1 MRYQGKVNAPPF
13 PAGLDWLNTEQPPR
27 LEDFAGRLLLLDFW
41 TLCCINCMH
50 VLPVLRRLERRFPTE
65 LAVVGVHSAKF
76 PHERE
81 SAAIADA
88 VARYG
93 VTHPVVNDALQ
104 AVWRSYAV
112 RAWPTLM
119 FVDPAGKVIGRIEGE
134 LGEDDGVR
142 LVEEMLA
149 EFRGAGLLRPAVPA
163 ATPEQGRGPAILHY
177 PGKVLADPENYRLF
191 IADSGNHRVL
201 VAALDGEVQT
211 VVGVG
216 VEGLADGVLEG
227 ALFASPQGM
236 ALAGETL
243 YVADTGNHVIRAVD
257 LEAGVVETVAGTG
270 AKGGHREEGGAGLE
284 VALRSPWDL
293 ALVGR
298 TLYVAMAGS
307 HQIWAL
313 DLDTRV
319 MQAVAGTGAEALVDG
334 PPEAAAFAQPS
345 GISADEDG
353 VLYVADAETSSI
365 RSVDMRSAHHV
376 GTLVGA
382 GLFDWADEDGPGG
395 PGSVRLQHPLGAA
408 YEGGYVYIAD
418 AYNHRI
424 RRVGTDSLT
433 VSTVA
438 GEGTAGHTDGPLHAA
453 RFSEPGGLAVGDG
466 VLYVADTNNHAIRVV
481 DVAAGQVTTLPV
493 DF

>member
-1 MRYQGKVNAPPF
+1 MRYAGTVNAPPF
-13 PAGLDWLNTEQPPR
+13 PAGLDWLNSPGPLR
-27 LEDFAGRLLLLDFW
+27 LEDFAGRLLVLDFW

-50 VLPVLRRLERRFPTE
+50 VLPVLARLERRFPDE

-81 SAAIADA
+81 STVIADA
-88 VARYG
+88 IARYG
-93 VTHPVVNDALQ
+93 VRHPVVNDALQ

-119 FVDPAGKVIGRIEGE
+119 FVDPAGRVIGRVEGE
-134 LGEDDGVR
+134 LSEADGAH
-142 LVEEMLA
+142 LIEQMLEEY
-149 EFRGAGLLRPAVPA
+149 RGAGLLRPAPLPEPPSPA
-163 ATPEQGRGPAILHY
+163 RSPGILRY
-177 PGKVLADPENYRLF
+177 PGKVLADPENDRLF
-191 IADSGNHRVL
+191 IADTGNHRVL

-211 VVGVG
+211 VVGAG
-216 VEGLADGVLEG
+216 IEGLADGVLEG
-227 ALFASPQGM
+227 ARFASPQGM
-236 ALAGETL
+236 ALVGETL
-243 YVADTGNHVIRAVD
+243 FVADTGNHAIRAVD

-270 AKGGHREEGGAGLE
+270 LKGGAREEGGAAME

-293 ALVGR
+293 TLVGR
-298 TLYVAMAGS
+298 TLFVAMAGS
-307 HQIWAL
+307 HQVWAL
-313 DLDTRV
+313 DLDTRI

-353 VLYVADAETSSI
+353 VLYVADAETSAV
-365 RSVDMRSAHHV
+365 RAVDMRSAHHV
-376 GTLVGA
+376 STLVGA

-395 PGSVRLQHPLGAA
+395 PGSVRLQHPLGVA
-408 YEGGYVYIAD
+408 YEGGHVYIAD

-424 RRVGTDSLT
+424 RRVGTET
-433 VSTVA
+433 FAVSTVA
-438 GEGTAGHTDGPLHAA
+438 GDGTAGLTDGPLASA
-453 RFSEPGGLAVGDG
+453 RFSEPGGLAVGEG

-481 DVAAGQVTTLPV
+481 EVGAGQVRTLPV